1 MELQEVQEHQ
11 LQYLVQFLKHQ
22 LMEKVALVQ
31 EDILQ
36 VEVQELNKTL
46 ELNLA
51 VLVAVEMRQEQV
63 DVDLLDQLIKVAVVQ
78 LVEELAVQV

>member
-22 LMEKVALVQ
+22 LMEKVALIQ

-63 DVDLLDQLIKVAVVQ
+63 YVDLLDQLIKVAVVQ
-78 LVEELAVQV
+78 LVEELVVQV

>member
-1 MELQEVQEHQ
+1 VELQEVQEHQ

-22 LMEKVALVQ
+22 LMEKVVLIQ

-51 VLVAVEMRQEQV
+51 VLVVVEMRQEQV
-63 DVDLLDQLIKVAVVQ
+63 DVDLLDQLIKVAVVE
-78 LVEELAVQV
+78 LVEELVVQV

>member
-1 MELQEVQEHQ
+1 MQEHQ

-78 LVEELAVQV
+78 RVEALVVQV

>member
-78 LVEELAVQV
+78 LVEELVVQV

>member
-1 MELQEVQEHQ
+1 VELQEVQEHQ

-22 LMEKVALVQ
+22 LMEKVALIQ

-63 DVDLLDQLIKVAVVQ
+63 DVDLLDQLIKVAVVE
-78 LVEELAVQV
+78 LVEELVVQV

>member
-1 MELQEVQEHQ
+1 MEPQEVQEHQ

-22 LMEKVALVQ
+22 LMEKVVLIQ

-51 VLVAVEMRQEQV
+51 VLVVVEMRQEQV
-63 DVDLLDQLIKVAVVQ
+63 DVDLLDQLIKVAVVE
-78 LVEELAVQV
+78 LVEELVVQV

>member
-22 LMEKVALVQ
+22 LMEKVALIQ

-51 VLVAVEMRQEQV
+51 VLVAVEMRQELV
-63 DVDLLDQLIKVAVVQ
+63 DVDLLDQLIKVAVVELGEA
-78 LVEELAVQV
+78 LVVLV

>member
-1 MELQEVQEHQ
+1 MRVHL
-11 LQYLVQFLKHQ
+11 LQYLVQLQQ
-22 LMEKVALVQ
+22 LQVMEKVDLVQ

-78 LVEELAVQV
+78 VVEELAVQV

>member
-63 DVDLLDQLIKVAVVQ
+63 DVDLLDQLIKVAVVE
-78 LVEELAVQV
+78 LVEELVVRV

>member
-22 LMEKVALVQ
+22 LMEKVALIQ

-63 DVDLLDQLIKVAVVQ
+63 DVDLLDQLIKVAVVE
-78 LVEELAVQV
+78 LVEELVVQV

>member
-1 MELQEVQEHQ
+1 MQEHQ

-22 LMEKVALVQ
+22 LMEKVDLVQ

-63 DVDLLDQLIKVAVVQ
+63 DVDLLDQLIKVAVVE
-78 LVEELAVQV
+78 LVEELVVQV

>member
-22 LMEKVALVQ
+22 LMEKVALIQ

-78 LVEELAVQV
+78 LVEELVVQV

>member
-78 LVEELAVQV
+78 VVEELAVQV

>member
-22 LMEKVALVQ
+22 LMEKVALIQ

-36 VEVQELNKTL
+36 VEVLELNKTL

-63 DVDLLDQLIKVAVVQ
+63 DVDLLDQLIKVAVVE
-78 LVEELAVQV
+78 LVEELVVQV

>member
-1 MELQEVQEHQ
+1 MQEHQ

-22 LMEKVALVQ
+22 LMEKVALIQ

-46 ELNLA
+46 ELNLV

-78 LVEELAVQV
+78 LVEELVVQV

>member
-22 LMEKVALVQ
+22 LMEKVDLVQ

-63 DVDLLDQLIKVAVVQ
+63 DVDLLDQLIKVAVVE
-78 LVEELAVQV
+78 LVEELVVQV

>member
-1 MELQEVQEHQ
+1 MQEHQ

-22 LMEKVALVQ
+22 LMEKVALIQ

-78 LVEELAVQV
+78 LVEELVVQV

>member
-1 MELQEVQEHQ
+1 MVKQVRHL
-11 LQYLVQFLKHQ
+11 
-22 LMEKVALVQ
+22 

-63 DVDLLDQLIKVAVVQ
+63 QPELMELLIWAVVVEVVED
-78 LVEELAVQV
+78 LVDQEL

>member
-1 MELQEVQEHQ
+1 MEVQEVQEHQ

-22 LMEKVALVQ
+22 LMEKVALMQ

-63 DVDLLDQLIKVAVVQ
+63 DVGLLDQLIKVAVVQ